1 MPVTTARSAAAMVL
15 MLVAV
20 SVRAIE
26 RVVISPLLLSL
37 LRAETWATVAASL
50 TVRLVMV

>member
-1 MPVTTARSAAAMVL
+1 MML

-20 SVRAIE
+20 SVRAAIE
-26 RVVISPLLLSL
+26 RVVMAPLLLSL

-50 TVRLVMV
+50 TVRLVML